1 MNCRLVLLFTL
12 LFSLEAATSE
22 RHDEVPLSQV
32 VTASSLIVLARPAE
46 PSSRVVSVDI
56 TPEGQAPDAKAPP
69 FEYRVQRWVV
79 EALLTPSDEVKPG
92 DTLEVSP
99 ADWAYRLTI
108 HRKMHLEGVNKIG
121 LYEVYRPS
129 TPPGNE
135 PRRILFLKPEGSAWR
150 FTYVGAMEAPSHRA
164 KVLKLARDQPH
175 SP

>member
-1 MNCRLVLLFTL
+1 MHSRLVVLFSL

-32 VTASSLIVLARPAE
+32 VTASRLIVLARPAE
-46 PSSRVVSVDI
+46 PSFRKVSVDI
-56 TPEGQAPDAKAPP
+56 TPKGQEPSAQAPA

-79 EALLTPSDEVKPG
+79 EALLTPSGEVKPG

-99 ADWAYRLTI
+99 ADWEYRLTI

-129 TPPGNE
+129 EPPRDE
-135 PRRILFLKPEGSAWR
+135 PRRILFLEPEGSAWR
-150 FTYVGAMEAPSHRA
+150 FTYVGAMEAPSQRA
-164 KVLKLARDQPH
+164 QVLKLLSRK
-175 SP
+175 